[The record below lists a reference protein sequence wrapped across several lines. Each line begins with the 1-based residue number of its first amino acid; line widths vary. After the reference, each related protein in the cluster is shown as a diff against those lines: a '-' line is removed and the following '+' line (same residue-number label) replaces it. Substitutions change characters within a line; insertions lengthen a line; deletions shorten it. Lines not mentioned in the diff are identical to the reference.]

1 MNGIVIVFIDAEKF
15 KIKKTI
21 MKRIILAALF
31 VAPLLLNAQEKPL
44 KPEQVKKENAATA
57 IEEKEVAA
65 EKSEAEIA
73 LAEGKEIVV
82 KDTTQVYSA
91 TSLVENSG
99 FGKTVAFDG
108 AWKVDLNLDTR
119 EVVITGGTI
128 NNMQAKPSG
137 KIMLTVYFADKQFD
151 TAKPE
156 MIGQPFGQ
164 IEVEPLAANDKKV
177 GQSYI
182 APLALET
189 PPTTGNYYPY
199 IVLGVQDP
207 ATGQFGV
214 IDVKVFKE
222 FISLP

>member
-1 MNGIVIVFIDAEKF
+1 
-15 KIKKTI
+15 

-44 KPEQVKKENAATA
+44 KPEEVKKENAATA
-57 IEEKEVAA
+57 TEEKEVAA

-73 LAEGKEIVV
+73 LEEGKEIVV

-91 TSLVENSG
+91 TSVAENSG

-108 AWKVDLNLDTR
+108 AWKVDLDLNNK
-119 EVVITGGTI
+119 EVLITGGTI
-128 NNMQAKPSG
+128 NNMQTIPSG
-137 KIMLTVYFADKQFD
+137 KLLLTVYYADKMFD
-151 TAKPE
+151 TSKPE

-164 IEVEPLAANDKKV
+164 IEVDPIPANDKKV

-189 PPTTGNYYPY
+189 PPATGNYYPY

-207 ATGQFGV
+207 ATNQFSV
-214 IDVKVFKE
+214 IDVKVFKN

>member
-1 MNGIVIVFIDAEKF
+1 
-15 KIKKTI
+15 

-31 VAPLLLNAQEKPL
+31 VAPLALNAQEKPL

-65 EKSEAEIA
+65 ETSEAEAA
-73 LAEGKEIVV
+73 LAAGKEIQVR
-82 KDTTQVYSA
+82 DTTQVYTA
-91 TSLVENSG
+91 TSVAENSG
-99 FGKTVAFDG
+99 FGRTVAFDG
-108 AWKVDLNLDTR
+108 TWKVDLDLNNR
-119 EVVITGGTI
+119 EVLITGGTI
-128 NNMQAKPSG
+128 NNMQATPSG
-137 KIMLTVYFADKQFD
+137 KLMLTVYYADKAFD

-164 IEVEPLAANDKKV
+164 IEVQPLAANEKKT

-207 ATGQFGV
+207 ATNQFSV

>member
-1 MNGIVIVFIDAEKF
+1 
-15 KIKKTI
+15 
-21 MKRIILAALF
+21 MKRIILAALL
-31 VAPLLLNAQEKPL
+31 VAPLLLNAQEKAL

-57 IEEKEVAA
+57 VQEKQVAA

-73 LAEGKEIVV
+73 LAEGKEIQVR
-82 KDTTQVYSA
+82 DTTQVYTA
-91 TSLVENSG
+91 TSIAENSG
-99 FGKTVAFDG
+99 FGRTVAFDG
-108 AWKVDLNLDTR
+108 TWKVDLNMDTR
-119 EVVITGGTI
+119 EVLITGGTI
-128 NNMQAKPSG
+128 NNMQTIPSG
-137 KIMLTVYFADKQFD
+137 KLMLTVYFADKMFD
-151 TAKPE
+151 TAKPD

-164 IEVEPLAANDKKV
+164 IEVEALAANAKKV

-189 PPTTGNYYPY
+189 PPAAGNYYPY

-207 ATGQFGV
+207 ATNQFSV

>member
-1 MNGIVIVFIDAEKF
+1 
-15 KIKKTI
+15 

-31 VAPLLLNAQEKPL
+31 VTPLLLNAQEKPL

-57 IEEKEVAA
+57 IEEKEVAK

-73 LAEGKEIVV
+73 LEEGKEIVV
-82 KDTTQVYSA
+82 KDTTHTYTA
-91 TSLVENSG
+91 TSVAENSG

-108 AWKVDLNLDTR
+108 TWKIDLNLENR
-119 EVVITGGTI
+119 EVVITGGTL
-128 NNMQAKPSG
+128 NNMQTVPSG
-137 KIMLTVYFADKQFD
+137 KLMLTVYFADKMFD
-151 TAKPE
+151 LSQPN

-164 IEVEPLAANDKKV
+164 IEVAALAANEKKV
-177 GQSYI
+177 DQSYI

-189 PPTTGNYYPY
+189 PPAAGNYYPY
-199 IVLGVQDP
+199 IVLGVLDP
-207 ATGQFGV
+207 ATNQFGV

>member
-1 MNGIVIVFIDAEKF
+1 
-15 KIKKTI
+15 

-31 VAPLLLNAQEKPL
+31 VAPLLLNAQTKNQDKPL

-65 EKSEAEIA
+65 ETSEAEAA
-73 LAEGKEIVV
+73 LAEGKEIEV
-82 KDTTQVYSA
+82 KSTAQSYKA
-91 TSLVENSG
+91 TSVAENSG
-99 FGKTVAFDG
+99 FGRTVAFDG
-108 AWKVDLNLDTR
+108 TWTADLNLETR
-119 EVVITGGTI
+119 EVTLTGGTI
-128 NNMQAKPSG
+128 NNMQTIPSG
-137 KIMLTVYFADKQFD
+137 KLMLTVYYADKQFD

-164 IEVEPLAANDKKV
+164 IEVQPLAANEKKT

-207 ATGQFGV
+207 ATNQFSV

>member
-1 MNGIVIVFIDAEKF
+1 
-15 KIKKTI
+15 
-21 MKRIILAALF
+21 MKRLIIAALF
-31 VAPLLLNAQEKPL
+31 VAPLLLNAQTKNQEKPL

-65 EKSEAEIA
+65 EKSEAEVA
-73 LAEGKEIVV
+73 LADGKEIEV
-82 KDTTQVYSA
+82 KSTTDQIYTA
-91 TSLVENSG
+91 TSVAENSG
-99 FGKTVAFDG
+99 FGQTVAFDG
-108 AWKVDLNLDTR
+108 TWTVGLNLETR
-119 EVVITGGTI
+119 EVTITGGTI
-128 NNMQAKPSG
+128 NNMQATPSG
-137 KIMLTVYFADKQFD
+137 KLMLTVYYADKQFD

-164 IEVEPLAANDKKV
+164 IEVQPLAANEKKT

-199 IVLGVQDP
+199 IVLGVQDQ
-207 ATGQFGV
+207 ATNQFSV

>member
-1 MNGIVIVFIDAEKF
+1 
-15 KIKKTI
+15 

-31 VAPLLLNAQEKPL
+31 VTPLLLNAQSKNQEKPL
-44 KPEQVKKENAATA
+44 KPEEVKKENAATA

-73 LAEGKEIVV
+73 LEQGKEIEV
-82 KDTTQVYSA
+82 KSTAQTYTV
-91 TSLVENSG
+91 TSVAENSG
-99 FGKTVAFDG
+99 FGRTVAFDG
-108 AWKVDLNLDTR
+108 IWKVGLNLETR
-119 EVVITGGTI
+119 EVLITGGTL
-128 NNMQAKPSG
+128 NNMQATPSG
-137 KIMLTVYFADKQFD
+137 KLMLTVYYADKTFD

-177 GQSYI
+177 GQTYV

-199 IVLGVQDP
+199 IVLGAEDP
-207 ATGQFGV
+207 ATGQFSV